1 MNRLTEKAFE
11 LSQTGIFAYSDV
23 LVWMGEER
31 NSVRGLIKRAIAAGE
46 VVHLRR
52 GLYCLA
58 AKYLR
63 YGISRNVIANLLYGP
78 SYVSMEAA
86 LSVHGWIPEAVH
98 SVVSV
103 SSRRAKSFETPIG
116 YFDYVQIAQRPLLA
130 GVERI
135 CDESSASSLVAKPL
149 KAIADYVA
157 ARGVDWQGIE
167 PLEESL
173 RIERENL
180 YSLTAG
186 DFDELEGVHRSL
198 RARRFLAG
206 LRKELGK

>member
-1 MNRLTEKAFE
+1 MNLLTEKAFE
-11 LSQTGIFAYSDV
+11 FSRTGIFAYSDV
-23 LVWMGEER
+23 LVWLGEGR
-31 NSVRGLIKRAIAAGE
+31 NSVRGLVKRAIAAGE
-46 VVHLRR
+46 IIHIRR

-58 AKYLR
+58 PKYR
-63 YGISRNVIANLLYGP
+63 RQGISCNVIANLIYGP
-78 SYVSMEAA
+78 SYVSMESA

-103 SSRRAKSFETPIG
+103 SLGRAKSFETPMG
-116 YFDYVQIAQRPLLA
+116 YFDYVQIAQRPLMA
-130 GVERI
+130 AVERI
-135 CDESSASSLVAKPL
+135 RDGSFASFLVAKPL

-157 ARGVDWQGIE
+157 ARGMDWRGVE

-173 RIERENL
+173 RIERDDL
-180 YSLTAG
+180 SSLTTD
-186 DFDELEGVHRSL
+186 DFEELEGVYKSL